1 MKKFASLL
9 IAVGIVASP
18 ARAGESDVTKVQMR
32 AERAGTY
39 NFAVT
44 ADVCWDHYANRWEV
58 LSMDGKVLAT
68 RTLLHSHVN
77 E

>member
-32 AERAGTY
+32 AERAGTITPT
-39 NFAVT
+39 V
-44 ADVCWDHYANRWEV
+44 
-58 LSMDGKVLAT
+58 GKCFPWTEKFWRRAPCCIPM
-68 RTLLHSHVN
+68 
-77 E
+77 